1 MITLKYEYKLLCKLK
16 SLTNGV
22 FHTLFLIFNA
32 MQNVSD
38 IDIHRD
44 VRTTF
49 TKIKIKRIGR
59 TK

>member
-49 TKIKIKRIGR
+49 TNIKIKRIGR